1 MRYAV
6 CYVALAAWTGFAVLP
21 SNADEVAFRRH
32 AINTESEF
40 GSCAAIDVNR
50 DGRLDIVSGGFW
62 YAAPDWSKQTAREVE
77 LIRGRYDDY
86 SNLPLD
92 VDGDGLTDLVSVN
105 YRSRSLYWVAQ
116 PRAPSGVWQKHVID
130 TPGPSETGRLADVNS
145 DGRLDVL
152 PNDTDIE
159 AGYDMLPADSNRRKS

>member
-1 MRYAV
+1 MRDAV
-6 CYVALAAWTGFAVLP
+6 CLITFAVLTACTSP
-21 SNADEVAFRRH
+21 PGNAGEVAFRRH

-62 YAAPDWSKQTAREVE
+62 YEAPDWTRHTAREVE

-116 PRAPSGVWQKHVID
+116 PREPSGGLAKARDRHAGGQRD
-130 TPGPSETGRLADVNS
+130 GTAGGR
-145 DGRLDVL
+145 
-152 PNDTDIE
+152 E
-159 AGYDMLPADSNRRKS
+159 